1 MKEEKNILE
10 ATEYIL
16 LALNTI
22 SNFNEFI
29 EYKEEI
35 EKALYDIRNSLL
47 NLIST
52 KSAYE
57 EQKRLNK
64 SSIMDLKYNYDS
76 ILNPFFAP
84 KKDKDNFSTKSE
96 KNNIISNKN
105 IENNKNINKVN
116 NNKVKKI
123 LFKNEQDKVNK
134 IADII
139 IKLNS
144 KDYYYIILTK
154 LFGNDL
160 KEKLVSNKV
169 SNELLA
175 AVQNSIQEIEAIK
188 KKDDMKN
195 SKKEDK
201 LKNLKSLEEM
211 EEEPRQFPV
220 NEIIGPND
228 KYKNYKKINNQKNNY
243 NINDLYQEYDFIKN
257 LRKDTSK
264 KMNNSDKKA
273 KPFISAT
280 SIYGNYFDP
289 PLQKG
294 GISKLDDYKK

>member
-64 SSIMDLKYNYDS
+64 SSIMDLKYNYDA
-76 ILNPFFAP
+76 ILNPFFVP
-84 KKDKDNFSTKSE
+84 KKNKDNFSTKSE

-228 KYKNYKKINNQKNNY
+228 KYKNYKKINKQKNNH

-264 KMNNSDKKA
+264 KMNNSDKKV

>member
-16 LALNTI
+16 FALNTI

-52 KSAYE
+52 KSANE

-64 SSIMDLKYNYDS
+64 SSIMDLKYNYDA
-76 ILNPFFAP
+76 ILTPFFVP
-84 KKDKDNFSTKSE
+84 KKNKDNFSTNSE
-96 KNNIISNKN
+96 KNKIISNKN
-105 IENNKNINKVN
+105 LENNKNNKVN
-116 NNKVKKI
+116 NNKVKKK

-169 SNELLA
+169 SNDLLA
-175 AVQNSIQEIEAIK
+175 AVQNSIQEIEALK

-201 LKNLKSLEEM
+201 LKNLKCLEEM

-228 KYKNYKKINNQKNNY
+228 KYKNYKKINNQKNSY

>member
-64 SSIMDLKYNYDS
+64 SSIMDLKYNYDA
-76 ILNPFFAP
+76 ILNPFFVP
-84 KKDKDNFSTKSE
+84 KKNK
-96 KNNIISNKN
+96 IISNKN
-105 IENNKNINKVN
+105 LENNKNNKVN
-116 NNKVKKI
+116 NNKVKKK

-175 AVQNSIQEIEAIK
+175 AVQNSIQEIEALK
-188 KKDDMKN
+188 KRDDMKN

-228 KYKNYKKINNQKNNY
+228 KYKNYKKINKQKNSY

>member
-10 ATEYIL
+10 ATEYIH

-64 SSIMDLKYNYDS
+64 SSIMDLKYNYDA
-76 ILNPFFAP
+76 ILNPFFVP
-84 KKDKDNFSTKSE
+84 KKNKDNFSTNSE
-96 KNNIISNKN
+96 KNKIISNKN
-105 IENNKNINKVN
+105 LENNKNNKVN
-116 NNKVKKI
+116 NNKVKKK

-175 AVQNSIQEIEAIK
+175 AVQNSIQEIEALK
-188 KKDDMKN
+188 KKDEMKN

-228 KYKNYKKINNQKNNY
+228 KYKNYKKINYQKNNY

-264 KMNNSDKKA
+264 KMNNSDKKV

>member
-1 MKEEKNILE
+1 M
-10 ATEYIL
+10 
-16 LALNTI
+16 NTI

-29 EYKEEI
+29 EYKKEI

-47 NLIST
+47 NLISSKNFNDKST
-52 KSAYE
+52 K
-57 EQKRLNK
+57 LNK
-64 SSIMDLKYNYDS
+64 SSIIDLKYNYDAY
-76 ILNPFFAP
+76 LNPFFEHN
-84 KKDKDNFSTKSE
+84 KNKDNISSKSE
-96 KNNIISNKN
+96 KNKIISNKSL
-105 IENNKNINKVN
+105 ENNNNNKVIN
-116 NNKVKKI
+116 NNKVKKK
-123 LFKNEQDKVNK
+123 LFKNEQDKFNK

-175 AVQNSIQEIEAIK
+175 AVQNSIKEIDTLK
-188 KKDDMKN
+188 KKDDMKK
-195 SKKEDK
+195 SKIEEKI
-201 LKNLKSLEEM
+201 KNLEEM

-220 NEIIGPND
+220 NEIIGPDD
-228 KYKNYKKINNQKNNY
+228 KYKNYKKLNKQKNSY
-243 NINDLYQEYDFIKN
+243 NINDIYQEYDFIKN
-257 LRKDTSK
+257 LRKNTLK
-264 KMNNSDKKA
+264 NMNNSDKKT
-273 KPFISAT
+273 KPFVSAT